1 MKKYAILLMVLA
13 LSACQN
19 KRHNIDEDVRQPSSH
34 DQSVID
40 VTPMLPAAVTALI
53 DAAEQD
59 KANGDYDLA
68 VVKLERA
75 LRIAPQSPLVQQ
87 HLAEMQLAMGDYDLA
102 LLWSQKVVDHG
113 PQFGRLCERARR
125 TLALAAEMLN
135 QPDKQAGALQ
145 AIEACVQKQQPRF

>member
-1 MKKYAILLMVLA
+1 MVLA
-13 LSACQN
+13 MTACQN
-19 KRHNIDEDVRQPSSH
+19 NRHNIDQDVRQPSEH

-59 KANGDYDLA
+59 KASGAYDLA
-68 VVKLERA
+68 LVKLERA

-87 HLAEMQLAMGDYDLA
+87 HMAEMHLALGGYDLA

-113 PQFGRLCERARR
+113 PQFGQLCERARR
-125 TLALAAEMLN
+125 TLALAAEMLG
-135 QPDKQAGALQ
+135 QPQKQAQALESI
-145 AIEACVQKQQPRF
+145 ATCVRKAQPRF